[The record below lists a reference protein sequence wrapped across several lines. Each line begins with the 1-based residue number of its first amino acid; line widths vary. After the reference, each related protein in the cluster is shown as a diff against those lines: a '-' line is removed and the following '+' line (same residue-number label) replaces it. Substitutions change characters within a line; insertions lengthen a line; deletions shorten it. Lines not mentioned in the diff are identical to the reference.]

1 MSTAKSVSQKAAD
14 SRAHLPKGSE
24 SEVLECSC
32 EQGECSSMDSGLLL
46 VRSMAVHMA
55 LWILAPPS
63 GRSSMYMLAACS
75 GGYSGEP
82 EVYITGRH
90 VAPLPIDCLLL
101 MC

>member
-1 MSTAKSVSQKAAD
+1 MLSDAESVSQKGAV
-14 SRAHLPKGSE
+14 SVTHLLKGPE

-46 VRSMAVHMA
+46 VRSMAVHIA

-75 GGYSGEP
+75 SDSL
-82 EVYITGRH
+82 VS
-90 VAPLPIDCLLL
+90 
-101 MC
+101 

>member
-1 MSTAKSVSQKAAD
+1 MSNVRRVFQDVVD
-14 SRAHLPKGSE
+14 SGAHLPKGSE

-55 LWILAPPS
+55 LWIRAPPS

-75 GGYSGEP
+75 GAYSGEP

-90 VAPLPIDCLLL
+90 VAPLSIDCLLL
-101 MC
+101 IC